1 MLWDSIG
8 ASFLYANRE
17 ENNEYRDN
25 TPCTSVVYHNQLWN
39 FAGVVFGFHAE
50 RNTKKQEEAS
60 PCLIT
65 S

>member
-1 MLWDSIG
+1 MNIETI
-8 ASFLYANRE
+8 R
-17 ENNEYRDN
+17 RV
-25 TPCTSVVYHNQLWN
+25 TSVVYHNQLWN

-60 PCLIT
+60 PCLIVLKIRRRKNIK